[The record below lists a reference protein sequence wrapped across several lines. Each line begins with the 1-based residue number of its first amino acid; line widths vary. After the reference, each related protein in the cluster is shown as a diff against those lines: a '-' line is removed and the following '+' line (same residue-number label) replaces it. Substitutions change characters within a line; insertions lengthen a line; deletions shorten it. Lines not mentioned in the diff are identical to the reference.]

1 MREFPSPD
9 LPDYPRK
16 IKSSSWTY
24 IREKSS
30 NMSTSVKV
38 TKTRTSEGPGG
49 SVKTTSYQTSSSME
63 SDTAYRPVYKSQMT
77 PRNTT
82 FVQRTSMS
90 GPVSS
95 VMSRSVQRSMS
106 YGQPN
111 IAAHVFSTITS
122 TGVNNVR
129 ETRVQ
134 EKKDMQDLNERF
146 ANYIEKVRFLEA
158 QNRRLADELE
168 KLKAKWGKETS
179 AVKAMYQAE
188 LDEARR
194 LLDEAEKEKARLE
207 IRCSSLEEQ
216 IDELRSQ

>member
-1 MREFPSPD
+1 
-9 LPDYPRK
+9 
-16 IKSSSWTY
+16 
-24 IREKSS
+24 
-30 NMSTSVKV
+30 
-38 TKTRTSEGPGG
+38 
-49 SVKTTSYQTSSSME
+49 
-63 SDTAYRPVYKSQMT
+63 YKSQMT

-82 FVQRTSMS
+82 FVQRTSMGG
-90 GPVSS
+90 GPVNSS
-95 VMSRSVQRSMS
+95 VISRSVQRSMS

-111 IAAHVFSTITS
+111 IAARVFSNITA

-129 ETRVQ
+129 ESRVQ

-168 KLKAKWGKETS
+168 KLKSKWGKETS

>member
-1 MREFPSPD
+1 
-9 LPDYPRK
+9 
-16 IKSSSWTY
+16 
-24 IREKSS
+24 
-30 NMSTSVKV
+30 MSTSVKV

-49 SVKTTSYQTSSSME
+49 SSKTTSYQTTSSME
-63 SDTAYRPVYKSQMT
+63 SDSTYRPVYKSQIT

-82 FVQRTSMS
+82 FVQRTSMGS
-90 GPVSS
+90 GPVSG
-95 VMSRSVQRSMS
+95 VISRSMQRSMS
-106 YGQPN
+106 YGQPS
-111 IAAHVFSTITS
+111 IAARVFTNITA

-194 LLDEAEKEKARLE
+194 LLDEAEKEKAKFE

-216 IDELRSQ
+216 IDELRTQ

>member
-1 MREFPSPD
+1 
-9 LPDYPRK
+9 
-16 IKSSSWTY
+16 
-24 IREKSS
+24 
-30 NMSTSVKV
+30 MSTSVKV
-38 TKTRTSEGPGG
+38 TKTRTSEGPAG
-49 SVKTTSYQTSSSME
+49 SMKTTSYQTTTSTE
-63 SDTAYRPVYKSQMT
+63 SDTTYRPVYKSQMT

-82 FVQRTSMS
+82 FVQRTSMG

-168 KLKAKWGKETS
+168 KLKSKWGKETS

-216 IDELRSQ
+216 IDELRTQ